1 MSDSL
6 LAYFEQEL
14 RFIREEAAA
23 FSQRH
28 PGAASSLGL
37 NKETV
42 DDPHVARLIE
52 SVALLNGKLQK
63 RLDDAY
69 PEFTE
74 SLLRLLFP
82 HYLRPVPSFSIL
94 KIDVGDDATAQH
106 QLPRYTE
113 FDATDEQGN
122 HAVFRTTQNLT
133 LNPIELHEV
142 EVAMA
147 PFDIAKPRG
156 AEQSK
161 AMVAFCVR
169 AFDEG
174 TEVSSLGLPFIDMQL
189 QGDPNLMLRFHDML
203 MAGIQQVVISWEGG
217 EKIIG
222 KECIEVVGFD
232 SEQSTLPYL
241 ASSFFGFKLLTEFFV
256 FPERFHALRFNFG
269 TALNQ
274 VSGHAFTVKVF
285 LDDMAVDVARA
296 ISPDN
301 FDLHCTPVVNLHEIT
316 AEPTR
321 IDFSQSSY
329 PLILDASKPNDL
341 SLFSVEKIE
350 DVNEQGATV
359 IPELY
364 KNTFQDS
371 ETGYRWQLAERDL
384 ETGEREYCLKVADTR
399 NESADSEPRTWIVT
413 ALCSHGRNA
422 AKLTTNSQLQCRET
436 ITIPGTPLLARRPTQ
451 PAHKK
456 DLQNSSWVLL
466 SHLHFNYH
474 AIFGAEDPLA
484 NLKSL
489 FRLYN
494 HHESQQI
501 NAYINALVS
510 LETEQVVAP
519 IRVSGKSC
527 FSYGTKVRVSLNP
540 SDLVGGVVLFSN
552 LLDRFFACFAGFNSF
567 TQVEVLLEGYD
578 GIYKVFPRR
587 SGCKSLL

>member
-14 RFIREEAAA
+14 RFIREEAVG

-42 DDPHVARLIE
+42 DDPQVARLIE

-82 HYLRPVPSFSIL
+82 HYLRPVPSFGIL
-94 KIDVGDDATAQH
+94 SIDVGDDATAQH
-106 QLPRYTE
+106 FIPKDTE
-113 FDATDEQGN
+113 FDVSDDNGH

-133 LNPIELHEV
+133 INPIELSALDV
-142 EVAMA
+142 LMA

-161 AMVAFCVR
+161 AMLAFTFS

-174 TEVSSLGLPFIDMQL
+174 MPLSSLSMSHIDLQL
-189 QGDPNLMLRFHDML
+189 QGDPNLMLRLHDMVL
-203 MAGIQQVVISWEGG
+203 SGIEQVVVSWDGG
-217 EKIIG
+217 ERILG
-222 KECIEVVGFD
+222 QDALEVVGFD

-256 FPERFHALRFNFG
+256 FPERFHALR
-269 TALNQ
+269 LNL
-274 VSGHAFTVKVF
+274 GDAVKHIDSHSLTIKLF
-285 LDDMAVDVARA
+285 IEDLEVDVARA
-296 ISPDN
+296 IDKSN
-301 FDLHCTPVVNLHEIT
+301 FTLHSTPVVNLHRVV

-321 IDFSQSSY
+321 IDFTQSSY
-329 PLILDASKPNDL
+329 PLTIDASNPDAF
-341 SLFSVEKIE
+341 SLFSIVSVE
-350 DVNEQGATV
+350 DVDERGTTPVPA
-359 IPELY
+359 LY
-364 KNTFQDS
+364 SDQYQVSK
-371 ETGYRWQLAERDL
+371 TGYRWQLSERDTEAG
-384 ETGEREYCLKVADTR
+384 ETEYRLKVTDTR
-399 NESADSEPRTWIVT
+399 NESADSDPRIWLVNT
-413 ALCSHGRNA
+413 LCSNGRHA
-422 AKLTTNSQLQCRET
+422 AKLTTNSHIQCRET
-436 ITIPGTPLLARRPTQ
+436 ITIPGTARLSRRPTQ
-451 PAHKK
+451 PAPKK

-474 AIFGAEDPLA
+474 AIFGAEDPVTQ
-484 NLKSL
+484 LKSL
-489 FRLYN
+489 FSLYN
-494 HHESQQI
+494 HHDSQQI
-501 NAYINALVS
+501 TAYINALVAID
-510 LETEQVVAP
+510 TEQVVAP

-527 FSYGTKVRVSLNP
+527 FAYGTKIKVTLNANE
-540 SDLVGGVVLFSN
+540 LVGGIELFSH

-567 TQVEVLLEGYD
+567 TQVDVLLEGQD
-578 GIYKVFPRR
+578 SVFQAFPRR
-587 SGCKSLL
+587 AGCKSLL